1 MQEAV
6 IVAGVRTPFGT
17 FAGSLAE
24 VPATTLGSVVIREAL
39 QRAGVAGDQVD
50 EVIMGNVIG
59 AGLGEN
65 PARQA
70 AIHGGIDIRT
80 PAMTVNKVCGS
91 GMKTIALAGQSIRLG
106 EAEVVV
112 AGGFENMS
120 RAPYLLPKARFG
132 YRMGD
137 ATMEDSLL
145 RDGLLCAFENCHMGV
160 TAENVAKDYG
170 VSRIAMDEFSAGSQA
185 KAAKAIAAGRFDR
198 EIIAVPV
205 PQRRGDPLM
214 VTLDE
219 HPRPDSTADK
229 LAKLPTVFLSKDGSV
244 TAGNASGINDGAAAV
259 VVMSRQRAEAG
270 GVKPLGRIVAFAS
283 AGVEPRVMG
292 IGPIPATRKVLERAG
307 LQMKDIDLFELN
319 EAFAA
324 QAIAVAEELK
334 WDMDRMNVNGGAIA
348 LGHPV
353 GASGTRIVL
362 TLLHELSE
370 RGGRYGLATM
380 CCGGGMGVAMVVE
393 RL

>member
-1 MQEAV
+1 MEEAV

-17 FAGSLAE
+17 FGGGLAE
-24 VPATTLGSVVIREAL
+24 IPATRLGALVIQEAL
-39 QRAGVAGDQVD
+39 KRAGVGGDQVD
-50 EVIMGNVIG
+50 EVIMGNVIS

-70 AIHGGIDIRT
+70 SIWGGVDIST

-91 GMKTIALAGQSIRLG
+91 GMKTIALASQSVRLG

-112 AGGFENMS
+112 AGGFESMT
-120 RAPYLLPKARFG
+120 RAPYLLLKARFG

-137 ATMEDSLL
+137 GVLEDSLM
-145 RDGLLCAFENCHMGV
+145 RDGLLCAFEGCHMGV
-160 TAENVAKDYG
+160 TAENVAKDYKVG
-170 VSRIAMDEFSAGSQA
+170 RHAMDEFAARSQERAGKAQA
-185 KAAKAIAAGRFDR
+185 SGRFER
-198 EIIAVPV
+198 EIVPVPV
-205 PQRRGDPLM
+205 PQRRGDPVL
-214 VTLDE
+214 VTADE
-219 HPRPDSTADK
+219 HPRPDSTVDR
-229 LAKLPTVFLSKDGSV
+229 LAKLPAIFQEQDGSV
-244 TAGNASGINDGAAAV
+244 TAGNSSGINDGAAAV
-259 VVMSRQRAEAG
+259 VVMSRRRAEAQG
-270 GVKPLGRIVAFAS
+270 LKPLGVIRAFAS

-307 LQMKDIDLFELN
+307 LQPKDIDLFELN

-324 QAIAVAEELK
+324 QALAVGNTLG
-334 WDMDRMNVNGGAIA
+334 WDWERVNVNGGAIA

-362 TLLHELSE
+362 TLLHELAE

-393 RL
+393 RA

>member
-1 MQEAV
+1 MQDAV

-17 FAGSLAE
+17 FGGGLAE
-24 VPATTLGSVVIREAL
+24 APATTLGSLVIREAL
-39 QRAGVAGDQVD
+39 QRAGVPGDGVD

-70 AIHGGIDIRT
+70 ALNGGVDLRT

-106 EAEVVV
+106 EADVVV
-112 AGGFENMS
+112 AGGFESMS

-137 ATMEDSLL
+137 ATMEDSLM

-160 TAENVAKDYG
+160 TAENVARDYG

-185 KAAKAIAAGRFDR
+185 KAAKAMASGRFER
-198 EIIAVPV
+198 EILAVPI
-205 PQRRGDPLM
+205 PQRRGDPVL
-214 VTLDE
+214 VTTDE

-229 LAKLPTVFLSKDGSV
+229 LAKLPAVFGVPDGSV

-270 GVKPLGRIVAFAS
+270 GVQPLGRIVAFAS

-307 LQMKDIDLFELN
+307 LEMKDIDLFELN

-324 QAIAVAEELK
+324 QAIAVAETLK
-334 WDMDRMNVNGGAIA
+334 WDMDRVNVNGGAIA

-353 GASGTRIVL
+353 GASGARIVL
-362 TLLHELSE
+362 TLLHELAE

>member
-1 MQEAV
+1 MEEAV

-39 QRAGVAGDQVD
+39 LRAGVAGDQVD

-106 EAEVVV
+106 EADVVV

-137 ATMEDSLL
+137 ATMEDSLM

-185 KAAKAIAAGRFDR
+185 KAARAIAAGRFDR

-229 LAKLPTVFLSKDGSV
+229 LAKLPAVFLAKDGSV

-307 LQMKDIDLFELN
+307 LAMKDIDLFELN

-334 WDMDRMNVNGGAIA
+334 WDMDRVNVNGGAIA

-353 GASGTRIVL
+353 GASGARIVL
-362 TLLHELSE
+362 TLLHELAE